1 MTSILIVDDEAI
13 IRNGLQSLL
22 NREEEYTVVGTA
34 NDGAEALRMV
44 DRWQPDIVITDI
56 NMPHMDGLEL
66 LERLHEADEDLTII
80 MLTGYDQFSYVQRAL
95 RAGAADYLLKPIS
108 PGVLLETLDK
118 SVTRIKQRKEQQ
130 RRTMMLEMLV
140 FPQPPESG
148 APDIQDKMNAIIQA
162 RWNDPELTMDMIAGE
177 LFLNANYLRQVFKTR
192 NGVSFVKFIRKMRLQ
207 NAAHLLA
214 STDLQVQQVSER
226 VGYVDS
232 AYFSSCF
239 REAYGCSPREYRE
252 TMKDR

>member
-1 MTSILIVDDEAI
+1 MTSILIVDDEAL

-22 NREEEYTVVGTA
+22 NREEAYTVVGA
-34 NDGAEALRMV
+34 ADDGAEALRMV

-56 NMPHMDGLEL
+56 NMPNMNGLEL

-95 RAGAADYLLKPIS
+95 RAGASDYLLKPIS
-108 PGVLLETLDK
+108 PGVLLATLEK
-118 SVTRIKQRKEQQ
+118 AVARIKQRKERQ
-130 RRTMMLEMLV
+130 RRTMMLEKLV
-140 FPQPPESG
+140 FPRLPEAG
-148 APDIQDKMNAIIQA
+148 TPDIQDKMTAIIQA

-177 LFLNANYLRQVFKTR
+177 LFLNANYLRQVFKAHNR
-192 NGVSFVKFIRKMRLQ
+192 VSFVKFIREMRLQ
-207 NAAHLLA
+207 NAARLLA
-214 STDLQVQQVSER
+214 STDLQVQQVSDR

-252 TMKDR
+252 NVKDR